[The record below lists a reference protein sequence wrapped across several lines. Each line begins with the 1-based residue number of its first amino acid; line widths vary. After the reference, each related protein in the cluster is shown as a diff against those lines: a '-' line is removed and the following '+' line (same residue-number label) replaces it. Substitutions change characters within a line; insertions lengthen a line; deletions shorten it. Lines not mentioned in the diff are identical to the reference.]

1 MLRLLAVALA
11 IVAARAT
18 DNDSRHDLYEKKEP
32 HASMTNQL
40 SELQLEPERLAEAAQ
55 LAVGKRGTTG
65 QRPVQGL
72 SQLHRDGHAV
82 QAGC

>member
-1 MLRLLAVALA
+1 
-11 IVAARAT
+11 
-18 DNDSRHDLYEKKEP
+18 
-32 HASMTNQL
+32 MTNQL